1 MATVKFITSEGA
13 TTELDVD
20 AGINL
25 MHAAVSNGIYEIV
38 GDCGGSASC
47 ATCHV
52 YLAPEF
58 EDKVAP
64 PGEREQQ
71 MLASVA
77 ADRMPNSRL
86 SCQIVMEDRLEGIRL
101 HIPATQW

>member
-1 MATVKFITSEGA
+1 MAIATFITAEG
-13 TTELDVD
+13 TTTDLDVEP
-20 AGINL
+20 GINL

-52 YLAPEF
+52 YLAPGC
-58 EDKVAP
+58 EDKLP
-64 PGEREQQ
+64 LPGERELQ

-77 ADRMPNSRL
+77 AERMPNSRL
-86 SCQIVMEDRLEGIRL
+86 CCQIVMEDRLAGITL

>member
-1 MATVKFITSEGA
+1 MAIVTFITAQGV
-13 TTELDVD
+13 TTELDVEP
-20 AGINL
+20 GINL

-52 YLAPEF
+52 YLAPGVA
-58 EDKVAP
+58 DKLAP
-64 PGEREQQ
+64 PGERELQ
-71 MLASVA
+71 MLASVSSE
-77 ADRMPNSRL
+77 RMPNSRL
-86 SCQIVMEDRLEGIRL
+86 SCQIVMEDGLDGIRL